1 LIERKHGVNQTV
13 EWQRKEERMRG
24 LDVEAVPS
32 GKMKTLVKEFRKIG
46 ESRSDSQE
54 VPCFEIR
61 PTTGWLSLNIRELW
75 AYRELVYF
83 LTWRDIKVRYKQTA
97 IGVAWAV
104 LQPLAMMAVF
114 TILFGKLANIPSEG
128 VPYPLFAYAAL
139 LPWQLFSRT
148 ISESTSSLVTDQRL
162 ITRVYFPRIIVPLST
177 TLAAMADF
185 GIASG
190 LLVVLMFVYGAIPGA
205 ALIWL
210 PAFILLMVITA
221 LGIGFW
227 LAALNVEYRD
237 VMYTIPFIIQFWF
250 FVTPIAYPS
259 SLVPERWQ
267 ILYGLN
273 PMVGVVEGVR
283 WALLGVGQGPSL
295 MLAVSV
301 LIGVILFISGIIWF
315 QRREENFI
323 DALGAGGR

>member
-1 LIERKHGVNQTV
+1 VAAKK
-13 EWQRKEERMRG
+13 RKEEGMRE
-24 LDVEAVPS
+24 LDVEAKPS
-32 GKMKTLVKEFRKIG
+32 GKMGTLSKEFRKIG

-54 VPCFEIR
+54 IPCFEIR
-61 PTTGWLSLNIRELW
+61 PTTGWLSLDIGELW
-75 AYRELVYF
+75 AYRELIYF

-205 ALIWL
+205 ALVWL

-237 VMYTIPFIIQFWF
+237 VMYTLPFIIQFWF
-250 FVTPIAYPS
+250 FVTPIVYPS

-273 PMVGVVEGVR
+273 PLVGVVEGIR
-283 WALLGVGQGPSL
+283 WALFGVGKGPSL
-295 MLAVSV
+295 MLAAST
-301 LIGVILFISGIIWF
+301 LIALFLFISGIIWF

-323 DALGAGGR
+323 DALGSGGR